1 MNETDADLRF
11 YIDLYVDC
19 GFTYD
24 EARVKA
30 ILLLAKIGVV
40 VEALKMPVNKDD
52 EDVIS
57 AYAGKRIDIN
67 YAIAIHL
74 RRAEFIANLILWGIK
89 NKTRKA

>member
-1 MNETDADLRF
+1 
-11 YIDLYVDC
+11 
-19 GFTYD
+19 
-24 EARVKA
+24 
-30 ILLLAKIGVV
+30 
-40 VEALKMPVNKDD
+40 MPVNKDD

-67 YAIAIHL
+67 YAISIHL

>member
-30 ILLLAKIGVV
+30 ILLLAKIGVL
-40 VEALKMPVNKDD
+40 VED
-52 EDVIS
+52 
-57 AYAGKRIDIN
+57 KR
-67 YAIAIHL
+67 
-74 RRAEFIANLILWGIK
+74 
-89 NKTRKA
+89 